1 MAGRGGRWGAGSRA
15 CAQGGALGSRGARRR
30 RRHHVD
36 GGPVLRGEGVRDGFG
51 SVRGKVGVGAAEG
64 FVRGEGEERVR
75 DAGGRRL

>member
-1 MAGRGGRWGAGSRA
+1 M
-15 CAQGGALGSRGARRR
+15 
-30 RRHHVD
+30 
-36 GGPVLRGEGVRDGFG
+36 RDGFG